1 MKINVE
7 DMLQKE
13 VTRTEFLG
21 LVGAG
26 ILSVVGVT
34 ALLKNLSDIF
44 DKSNSKVSTLGY
56 GGDAYGGT
64 GDKSNMG
71 LWK

>member
-7 DMLQKE
+7 DILQKE
-13 VTRTEFLG
+13 MTRTEFLG

-34 ALLKNLSDIF
+34 SLLKNLSDIF
-44 DKSNSKVSTLGY
+44 SKSSSKVSTLGY
-56 GGDAYGGT
+56 GGDAHGGT
-64 GDKSNMG
+64 SDKSNMG